1 MEEIMFTA
9 RNISAAM
16 LLGLLTACSSAEQP
30 VSPESATASGSNICI
45 NTSLIANQT
54 IVSDEEIRFEMRNG
68 DVWANK
74 LPRKCPGLKF
84 QGSFAWDVSGGTVC
98 SNLQTI
104 HVLNHG
110 PSCQIGA
117 FTKLPP
123 APAPASAS

>member
-1 MEEIMFTA
+1 MFTA
-9 RNISAAM
+9 RHISAAVF
-16 LLGLLTACSSAEQP
+16 LGLLTACSSTEQP
-30 VSPESATASGSNICI
+30 ATTENAATSGSNICI
-45 NTSLIANQT
+45 NATQIANQT
-54 IVSDEEIRFEMRNG
+54 IVSDEEIRFQMRNG
-68 DVWANK
+68 DVWVNK

-84 QGSFAWDVSGGTVC
+84 QGGFAWDISGGTVC

-123 APAPASAS
+123 TPAPASPS

>member
-1 MEEIMFTA
+1 MFIA
-9 RNISAAM
+9 RHISAAAF
-16 LLGLLTACSSAEQP
+16 LGLLAACSSTEQP
-30 VSPESATASGSNICI
+30 ASTESAAASGSNICI
-45 NTSLIANQT
+45 NATQIANQT

-68 DVWANK
+68 DVWVNK

-84 QGSFAWDVSGGTVC
+84 QGGFAWDISGGTVC

-117 FTKLPP
+117 FSKP
-123 APAPASAS
+123 APTPAPASAS

>member
-1 MEEIMFTA
+1 MFIARHVSATA
-9 RNISAAM
+9 F
-16 LLGLLTACSSAEQP
+16 LGLLAACSSAEQP
-30 VSPESATASGSNICI
+30 ASTASATASGSNTCI
-45 NTSLIANQT
+45 NATLIASQT

-68 DVWANK
+68 DVWSNK

-84 QGSFAWDVSGGTVC
+84 QGGFAWDVSGGTVC

-123 APAPASAS
+123 APPSAS